1 MESNVVVSV
10 SFFGF
15 VQDIVFEPDNELLCF
30 HKKTSKTKPSN
41 YKILRE
47 KKIPKINIQCSLRVK
62 IQNCIIIQGQL

>member
-1 MESNVVVSV
+1 MESNVVVCV

-15 VQDIVFEPDNELLCF
+15 VFEPDNELLCF